1 MSRFTVK
8 KALLLGSGAIKI
20 AEAAEF
26 DYSGSQAIKALKEE
40 DIEVVLVNPN
50 VATIQ
55 TSKEMADKIYL
66 LPVQSE
72 FVEKVIEKERPDCIL
87 LGFGGQAALNCG
99 VELAKHG
106 VLDKYGVKVLGT
118 PVESIVR
125 ASNRDLFRATM
136 LIHGIPVPPSEAVNS
151 RKRALEVAEKIG
163 YPVMVRVAFNLG
175 GAGSFVARNKA
186 ELIER
191 VDKALIQS
199 PVKQVLVERY
209 LEKWKEIEFEVIR
222 DAVDNA
228 VAVACLENVDPMGV
242 HTGDSIVVA
251 PSQTLTNREYQAL
264 RNASLA
270 VARAV
275 GVVGECNVQLALN
288 PRSEEFY
295 VIETNPRMSRSSA
308 LASKATGYPLA
319 YVAAKIALGY
329 TLPELVNSV
338 TGVTVA
344 HFEPALDYIVVKMPR
359 WDFSKFPRAHEL
371 IGTEMRSIGE
381 VMAIGRCF
389 EEAIQKAV
397 RMLDLGLEGVVANTV
412 SQKKRSLDE
421 LRKALSE
428 PRPYRIFDIVDAIKA
443 EMPLNEIYE
452 LTGIDPW
459 YLHKIE
465 NLVKVERKLKALG
478 RLTESEEVIQLIK
491 EAKRL
496 GFSDKQIAA
505 CMKVGE
511 ERVRAFRKKHYIL
524 PVVKCVDTLAAEWPA
539 KTKYLYVTY
548 GGSEHDVKPSNSG
561 IAVLGAGV
569 FRIGVS
575 VEFDWCVVQLV
586 QSLKRRW
593 NGDVV
598 VVNYNPETVST
609 DWDIADRLYF
619 EELTLERVLDIC
631 EFENLAGVV
640 TCVGG
645 QIANNLALPLEK
657 QGVKILGPSG
667 TAVDT
672 AEDRRKFS
680 SLLDSLSI
688 PQPPWKET
696 EDPEEV
702 RSFCREV
709 GFPVIIRPS
718 YVLSGLGMRVLHDE
732 RELMEYLSEVNR
744 NSLVKGLVVS
754 KFVQEAKEAEVD
766 CVSDGEKVL
775 IGAVIE
781 HVESAGVHSGDATM
795 VIPPFSLSPTTI
807 GKIKKYTLA
816 ICRALS
822 VKGPVNIQF
831 LVKDDEVYVIECN
844 LRASRS
850 MPFTSKV
857 KGMNLMENVAE
868 VILGGKLNFPYE
880 FYEPPAQ
887 RWGVKTPQFSWTRI
901 RGAYPLLSVEMR
913 STGEVAALGRSLYD
927 AFLKSWLAAQPNKLP
942 GKNSKVLILSD
953 GNSQKLLSDLVK
965 NLTELGY
972 EPVVINSSPSSDSE
986 LVDSIVELIKS
997 GHVDLTI
1004 ALGDGEWDYTTRRMC
1019 ADFGVPLV
1027 LDAQLALMLTRSLKE
1042 YLDCSEFSVEPL

>member
-1 MSRFTVK
+1 MPRLSVR
-8 KALLLGSGAIKI
+8 KALILGSGAIKI

-40 DIEVVLVNPN
+40 GIEVVLVNPN

-55 TSKEMADKIYL
+55 TSKEMAERVYL
-66 LPVQSE
+66 LPVQPE
-72 FVEKVIEKERPDCIL
+72 FVEKVIERERPDCIL

-99 VELAKHG
+99 VELAKNG
-106 VLDKYGVKVLGT
+106 VLERYGVRVLGT
-118 PVESIVR
+118 PIESIVR
-125 ASNRDLFRATM
+125 ASDRDLFRATM
-136 LIHGIPVPPSEAVNS
+136 LAHGIPVPPSEAVGS
-151 RKRALEVAEKIG
+151 KEEALEAAERIG

-175 GAGSFVARNKA
+175 GAGSFVARSGA
-186 ELIER
+186 ELAER
-191 VDKALIQS
+191 VDKALAQS

-209 LEKWKEIEFEVIR
+209 LEKWKEIEFEVVR
-222 DAVDNA
+222 DAADNA
-228 VAVACLENVDPMGV
+228 VAVACLENVDPMGI

-251 PSQTLTNREYQAL
+251 PSQTLTNMEYQAL
-264 RNASLA
+264 RDASLA

-319 YVAAKIALGY
+319 YIAAKIALGY

-344 HFEPALDYIVVKMPR
+344 HFEPALDYVVVKIPR
-359 WDFSKFPRAHEL
+359 WDFSKFPRAWES

-389 EEAIQKAV
+389 EEALQKAV
-397 RMLDLGLEGVVANTV
+397 RMLDIGLEGVVANPVTRRG
-412 SQKKRSLDE
+412 RSLEE
-421 LRKALSE
+421 LRDALSE
-428 PRPYRIFDIVDAIKA
+428 PKPYRIFDIVEAVKA
-443 EMPLNEIYE
+443 GMAVEEIYE

-459 YLHKIE
+459 YLRKIE
-465 NLVKVERKLKALG
+465 NLVEMERKLRSLD
-478 RLTESEEVIQLIK
+478 RLADNEEVVQLVR

-496 GFSDKQIAA
+496 GFSDRQIAI
-505 CMKVGE
+505 CLNIE
-511 ERVRAFRKKHYIL
+511 EEEVRAFRKKHRIL
-524 PVVKCVDTLAAEWPA
+524 PAVKCVDTLAAEWPA
-539 KTKYLYVTY
+539 RTKYLYLTY
-548 GGSEHDVKPSNSG
+548 GGSEHDVKPSNGG

-593 NGDVV
+593 RGDVII
-598 VVNYNPETVST
+598 VNYNPETVST

-657 QGVKILGPSG
+657 RGVRILGPSG
-667 TAVDT
+667 VAVDT
-672 AEDRRKFS
+672 AEDRKKFS
-680 SLLDSLSI
+680 SLLDSLGI
-688 PQPPWKET
+688 PQPPWRET

-702 RSFCREV
+702 VSFCREV

-718 YVLSGLGMRVLHDE
+718 YVLSGLGMRVLRGEEDLLH
-732 RELMEYLSEVNR
+732 YLSEAKR
-744 NSLVKGLVVS
+744 NPLVRGLVVS
-754 KFVQEAKEAEVD
+754 KFFRGAKEAEVD

-781 HVESAGVHSGDATM
+781 HVEPAGIHSGDATM
-795 VIPPFSLSPTTI
+795 VIPPFSLSPAAAE
-807 GKIKKYTLA
+807 KIKSYALA

-822 VKGPVNIQF
+822 ARGPVNIQF
-831 LVKDDEVYVIECN
+831 LVKGEEVYVIECN

-857 KGMNLMENVAE
+857 KGVNLMEHVAE
-868 VILGGKLNFPYE
+868 VILGGKLDLPYE

-901 RGAYPLLSVEMR
+901 RGAYPLLGVEMR
-913 STGEVAALGRSLYD
+913 STGEVAAVGHSLYD
-927 AFLKSWLAAQPNKLP
+927 AFLKSWLAAQPNRLP
-942 GKNSKVLILSD
+942 RGNSKVVVLSD
-953 GNSQKLLSDLVK
+953 GDFQKLLNGLLGDLAA
-965 NLTELGY
+965 LGY
-972 EPVVINSSPSSDSE
+972 EPVVAAHPPSFDGASADG
-986 LVDSIVELIKS
+986 IITLIKS
-997 GHVDLTI
+997 GHVDLVV
-1004 ALGDGEWDYTTRRMC
+1004 ALGEGEWDYDIRRAC

-1027 LDAQLALMLTRSLKE
+1027 LDAQLALMLARSLRE
-1042 YLDCSEFSVEPL
+1042 YLNCGELSIEPL